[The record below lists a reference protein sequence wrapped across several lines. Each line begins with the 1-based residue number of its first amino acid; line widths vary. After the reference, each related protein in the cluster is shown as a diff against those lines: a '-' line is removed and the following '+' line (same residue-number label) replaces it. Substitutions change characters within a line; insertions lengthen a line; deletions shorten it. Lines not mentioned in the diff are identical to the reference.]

1 MISYNK
7 ISSNNIEKGIKLYTI
22 IKWVIS
28 FILVASIVL
37 CLVAIFF
44 CSENITLEIISYV
57 AVILSIV
64 IVYILPVGK
73 IKIQMDTVDD
83 YKKVL
88 SYLSKIEPKICKQY
102 YLTGIYIIKRSV
114 EDFEH
119 EYFKRLEYSQIDDY
133 EQKIRNN
140 ISMFIKEINEDK
152 DKNGMAKKFYC
163 VGYVKKTASN
173 LLNELNGYPTSEIDG
188 TLSENSYPTS
198 EIDGTLSENS
208 IKGHLFNPRIICGF
222 VLGAL
227 IIFKIIVI
235 AGKHPE
241 LIEMP
246 LINLFYNTIA
256 DIIALIL
263 LIKEE
268 FEKK

>member
-44 CSENITLEIISYV
+44 YSENITLEIISYV

-83 YKKVL
+83 YKEVL

-188 TLSENSYPTS
+188 TLSENS
-198 EIDGTLSENS
+198 